1 MVWISKLVMVCIL
14 ICHVEF
20 RESVTITRHLPRIV
34 FVDIFLTTGIIVVC
48 LYVSEVQNAWITWVY
63 VMNNDCMSC
72 RFWGECRTLLNSYE
86 RFSFGTSLTFMLQFD
101 IDHFFTVSLYN
112 IFFCVMYTVCKV
124 ALFSTQSFTQTPQ
137 YLRPLNKF
145 PHMCTRISLRACR
158 VYWFMY
164 RVPAWHSRFN
174 NLDRDW

>member
-1 MVWISKLVMVCIL
+1 
-14 ICHVEF
+14 
-20 RESVTITRHLPRIV
+20 
-34 FVDIFLTTGIIVVC
+34 
-48 LYVSEVQNAWITWVY
+48 
-63 VMNNDCMSC
+63 MSC
-72 RFWGECRTLLNSYE
+72 RFLGECRTLLNSYE

-124 ALFSTQSFTQTPQ
+124 AIFSTQSFTQTPQ

-158 VYWFMY
+158 VY
-164 RVPAWHSRFN
+164 
-174 NLDRDW
+174 